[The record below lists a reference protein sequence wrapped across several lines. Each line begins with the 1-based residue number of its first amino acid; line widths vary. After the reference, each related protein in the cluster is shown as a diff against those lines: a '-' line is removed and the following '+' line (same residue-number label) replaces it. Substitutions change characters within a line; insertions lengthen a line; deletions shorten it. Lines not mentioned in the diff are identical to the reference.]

1 LSRKLKVKELSTIGT
16 KPKVADPTD
25 NFDDSHKY
33 KCLKCGAEHENPV
46 GKFYKSQYS
55 ELYLKNDRFS
65 SLCTTCVKEL
75 FNSYEKKYETK
86 TACIL
91 MCHKLDIPF
100 YHSLFDSI
108 VKSNTSFS
116 MGLYL
121 RQINGK
127 QYQYK
132 SFNQSILEGELSKTD
147 VDVRDEKEVKWTSS
161 EIQNKLDAIALV
173 GYDPFEGYNEVD
185 RRFLFNELV
194 KYFDEDIAED
204 TYKLS
209 QVIQIVNN
217 NNQVRQCDVIISSLN
232 PIRDSNDIKNLNSIK
247 KDLVASNDK
256 MAKENEIS
264 VKNRSNKDV
273 GKSTLT
279 YLMRDL
285 REKDFEKAEADYYNQ
300 LKGEGTFWSIE
311 MSNKAI
317 LQNGMFDEND
327 KKEVY
332 ETQFKLIQ
340 DLQNQVDDLL
350 EKNRLLHI
358 KNGELQKQ
366 IVGEFDEEA

>member
-1 LSRKLKVKELSTIGT
+1 VFIIPK
-16 KPKVADPTD
+16 KPKVAEATD
-25 NFDDSHKY
+25 NFDDSHTY

-65 SLCTTCVKEL
+65 SLCISCVKEL
-75 FNSYEKKYETK
+75 FDSYEKKYETK
-86 TACIL
+86 MACIL
-91 MCHKLDIPF
+91 MCHKLDIPY

-121 RQINGK
+121 RQINGR

-147 VDVRDEKEVKWTSS
+147 NDVEIEKEVKWSKV
-161 EIQNKLDAIALV
+161 ELKNRDDAIEMI
-173 GYDPFEGYNEVD
+173 GYDPFEGYNEAD

-194 KYFDEDIAED
+194 KYFDDDTADD

-209 QVIQIVNN
+209 QIIQIVNN
-217 NNQVRQCDVIISSLN
+217 NNQIRQCDVIISSLN

-256 MAKENEIS
+256 IAKENEIS

-285 REKDFEKAEADYYNQ
+285 REKDFSKAEADYYDQ
-300 LKGEGTFWSIE
+300 LKGEGTFWSVE

-332 ETQFKLIQ
+332 ETQYKLIQ
-340 DLQNQVDDLL
+340 DLQNQVDDLM

-358 KNGELQKQ
+358 ENDSLRSKLEGAS
-366 IVGEFDEEA
+366 DE

>member
-1 LSRKLKVKELSTIGT
+1 MSTIAR
-16 KPKVADPTD
+16 KPKVAEITD
-25 NFDDSHKY
+25 NFDDSHTY

-55 ELYLKNDRFS
+55 ELFVKNDRFAS
-65 SLCTTCVKEL
+65 ICVSCVKEL
-75 FNSYEKKYETK
+75 FDSYEKKYDTK
-86 TACIL
+86 MACIL

-108 VKSNTSFS
+108 VKGNSSFG

-121 RQINGK
+121 RQINGR

-132 SFNQSILEGELSKTD
+132 SFNQSILEGELSKSDDT
-147 VDVRDEKEVKWTSS
+147 VKEEKEIKWTKT
-161 EIQNKLDAIALV
+161 EIQNKTDAISLV

-194 KYFDEDIAED
+194 KYFDDDIADD

-217 NNQVRQCDVIISSLN
+217 NNQIRQCDVIISSLN
-232 PIRDSNDIKNLNSIK
+232 PVRDSSDIKNLNSIK

-279 YLMRDL
+279 HLMRDL
-285 REKDFEKAEADYYNQ
+285 REKDFSKAEADYYNQ
-300 LKGEGTFWSIE
+300 LKGEGSFWAIE

-332 ETQFKLIQ
+332 ENQYKLIQ
-340 DLQNQVDDLL
+340 DLQDKVDDLL
-350 EKNRLLHI
+350 ESNRKLHI
-358 KNGELQKQ
+358 ENDRIRQEL
-366 IVGEFDEEA
+366 VGDINEEK